1 MTGEAP
7 TYRTGAL
14 WGVLTVLLLVGTS
27 ASAFFVWGLSDLVV
41 SGRYVLDLL
50 VLGLS
55 GAVTTL
61 AFLLLVGVLYRV
73 DRIRGVPHRRMELF
87 D

>member
-1 MTGEAP
+1 VTVEAP
-7 TYRTGAL
+7 KYRTGAL

-27 ASAFFVWGLSDLVV
+27 ASAFFIWGLTDLVV
-41 SGRYVLDLL
+41 SGRYLLDLL
-50 VLGLS
+50 VLVIS

-61 AFLLLVGVLYRV
+61 AFLLLVGILYRV